1 MIDCL
6 SNIVATWKCTE
17 CNGEYECSVVKR
29 HHEGCPY
36 CSDKQMLK
44 GFNTLKETH
53 PYLEKFL
60 ELIIND
66 YFLIIGINHL
76 MF

>member
-6 SNIVATWKCTE
+6 SNIVATWKCMK

-29 HHEGCPY
+29 HQEGCPY

-44 GFNTLKETH
+44 GYNTLQ
-53 PYLEKFL
+53 
-60 ELIIND
+60 ELIHI
-66 YFLIIGINHL
+66 
-76 MF
+76 